1 MSRVLIQTSSFV
13 RESKFLLKLRPP
25 PTDDRG
31 VCWMRRSMLSSS
43 RSDRERV
50 ALSQPLRDGT
60 VALDVLKVLLLNSA
74 AAATDKRFHLDVR
87 KSSIPNAGYGVF
99 CERGS
104 ISKHSLVCL
113 YPGQYYPPPPAW
125 CVASVDGDTSAYSA
139 NFFDHMIVQ
148 QERSTSVYQI
158 HCNNSGGHID
168 AAGNGPLHGYPS
180 YAVGHLINHPSK
192 PLRPNVSPCDFLWDN
207 IFDHFM
213 DRCSEEHRE
222 ARLLQELIQSR
233 LDAVYDCP
241 TDRGVFS
248 AGRPCNESIKLSIR
262 NYLLKLAR
270 AVNSIGHGAWYVDP
284 SRPEGPIVQL
294 TPDCAPLVGM
304 AIIASEDISAGSEL
318 LMDYRYEDAPLRSAL
333 MKFLGVT
340 HGCSTTRPG
349 WYSCD

>member
-1 MSRVLIQTSSFV
+1 M
-13 RESKFLLKLRPP
+13 
-25 PTDDRG
+25 
-31 VCWMRRSMLSSS
+31 WSSS
-43 RSDRERV
+43 RSDRDRV

-74 AAATDKRFHLDVR
+74 AADKRFHLDVR
-87 KSSIPNAGYGVF
+87 KSNIPNAGYGVF

-113 YPGQYYPPPPAW
+113 YPGQYYPPLPAW
-125 CVASVDGDTSAYSA
+125 CVASADGDRSVHSA
-139 NFFDHMIVQ
+139 NYFDKTILH

-168 AAGNGPLHGYPS
+168 AARNGQLHCYPS

-192 PLRPNVSPCDFLWDN
+192 PLRSNVSSCDFLWDN
-207 IFDHFM
+207 IFDHFI
-213 DRCSEEHRE
+213 DCCSVEHRE

-233 LDAVYDCP
+233 LDGAHSCP
-241 TDRGVFS
+241 TNGGVFS
-248 AGRPCNESIKLSIR
+248 AGRQWNENSRLSVR
-262 NYLLKLAR
+262 NYLLELAR

-294 TPDCAPLVGM
+294 TPDCAPLVGV

-318 LMDYRYEDAPLRSAL
+318 LMDYRYESASFRSAL
-333 MKFLGVT
+333 MRFLGVT
-340 HGCSTTRPG
+340 HDACSTTQPE
-349 WYSCD
+349 WYSRD